1 MGLVCDLLHIKMDVL
16 FPPLQAPF
24 EIARNPAFIVSA
36 AGRTCLLPR
45 GDLRRVGE
53 KSAVGLALPN
63 PLQTYRRFA
72 LLKTSNSSAGEET
85 LASNS

>member
-1 MGLVCDLLHIKMDVL
+1 MDVL

-36 AGRTCLLPR
+36 AGRTCLRPR

-63 PLQTYRRFA
+63 PYRPIVGSRCSRPQTLPRVKKHSRR
-72 LLKTSNSSAGEET
+72 TVNNEGV
-85 LASNS
+85 LACYI